1 MTNDE
6 HEVRCAPPSADIVS
20 LDGLFDLPVY
30 SKTPCRR
37 CGTDAGILRRSIY
50 NGLIRLTVVCETCG
64 TRRGDA
70 LSKRELLELIREK
83 RSEHPTC
90 FAGGGGA
97 AA

>member
-6 HEVRCAPPSADIVS
+6 RKAHPSADIVS

-30 SKTPCRR
+30 SETPCRR
-37 CGTDAGILRRSIY
+37 CGTDAGILRRSTY
-50 NGLIRLTVVCETCG
+50 NGLIRLTVVCESCG

-70 LSKRELLELIREK
+70 LSKRELLELIREM
-83 RSEHPTC
+83 RSERPTC
-90 FAGGGGA
+90 FAGGGDGA